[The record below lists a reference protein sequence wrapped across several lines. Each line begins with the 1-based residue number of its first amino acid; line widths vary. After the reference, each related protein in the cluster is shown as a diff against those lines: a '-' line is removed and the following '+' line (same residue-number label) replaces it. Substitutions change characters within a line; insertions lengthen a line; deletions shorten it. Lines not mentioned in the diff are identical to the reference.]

1 MQSLK
6 CFAITHFEQIVSHFG
21 KPLLFTDYA
30 LAVSELK
37 RIEKVYPK
45 ESMLAITPVIV
56 GFFPAFNLP
65 IQETETPEIIESFNR
80 HGELVGLSI
89 ETGSIKSLNAQAK
102 KCGKILGETLQ
113 ESLNQFKQ
121 DAQVQANILKCL
133 FSLEKPTEYK

>member
-30 LAVSELK
+30 LAMSELK
-37 RIEKVYPK
+37 RIKKNFPK

-56 GFFPAFNLP
+56 GFFPAVNLP
-65 IQETETPEIIESFNR
+65 IQEAETPEIIESFNR

-89 ETGSIKSLNAQAK
+89 ETESIKSLNTQAEE
-102 KCGKILGETLQ
+102 CSKILGKTLQ

-121 DAQVQANILKCL
+121 DMQVQANILKCL
-133 FSLEKPTEYK
+133 FPLKKPTEYK